1 MNREKRLVLVAHCI
15 LNQNSVVREWER
27 AKGAYNDVVRLLLD
41 SDLGIIQL
49 PCPEFLYNGEARPPL
64 TKEEYDTPEYRSLC
78 RQLAGPVVQ
87 QALEYQKN
95 GYEITGLIGIEE
107 SPTCDTGITGGVFME
122 ELRAELL
129 AESITLNAID
139 IPESYIEGE
148 GGEILAELTAFLT
161 PYSIRTD

>member
-1 MNREKRLVLVAHCI
+1 MNREKRLVLAAHCI

-64 TKEEYDTPEYRSLC
+64 TKEQYDSPEYRSTC
-78 RQLAGPVVQ
+78 RNLAETIVQ
-87 QALEYQKN
+87 QVKEYQKY
-95 GYEITGLIGIEE
+95 GYEIVGVIGIEE
-107 SPTCDTGITGGVFME
+107 SPTCDTGSTGGIFME
-122 ELRAELL
+122 ELRAGL
-129 AESITLNAID
+129 AVESITVNAID
-139 IPESYIEGE
+139 IPEKYIEGE

-161 PYSIRTD
+161 PYAISAV